1 MRRVRSWGREWM
13 PGPRARA
20 LVMCFIT
27 PAIETPLP
35 MLRLNTGIARKIGL
49 PNYGSAGASCNL
61 EIELDAGLFQDLEQ
75 LQQAVRR
82 AYAACNHAVQHE
94 LARTTGGHQASGR
107 HDALAARD
115 ATRGHTTAI
124 LADTVTTDIRPATRS
139 QVRAIRAIAAR
150 RRVVLQALL
159 QERFGIGAADELSLP
174 QASELIDELKR
185 DCVTV
190 STARLTD
197 LPDLTCGTNNSANA
211 DGS

>member
-1 MRRVRSWGREWM
+1 
-13 PGPRARA
+13 
-20 LVMCFIT
+20 
-27 PAIETPLP
+27 

-61 EIELDAGLFQDLEQ
+61 EIELDAGLFQDLEH
-75 LQQAVRR
+75 LQQVVRR

-94 LARTTGGHQASGR
+94 LARTAGDQNASGR
-107 HDALAARD
+107 QGALTARD
-115 ATRGHTTAI
+115 TLPGQTTPITA
-124 LADTVTTDIRPATRS
+124 AAVSADIRPATRA
-139 QVRAIRAIAAR
+139 QIRAIRAIAAR
-150 RRVVLQALL
+150 RRIALQDLL
-159 QERFGIGAADELSLP
+159 QDRFGIGATDKLTLP

-197 LPDLTCGTNNSANA
+197 LPDVTCGINSSANA